1 MWIFSAALFVCLAAA
16 VVLGIASLTHVR
28 TTRDF
33 LVAGRR
39 YGGFS
44 IGGSLAATILGA
56 SSTLGLA
63 GLSAT
68 QGLAGAW
75 WLLVG
80 VPGLLALFFL
90 IPRIKRFPVYT
101 LPELIGEW
109 YGPLV
114 RKVSGV
120 LVAFAWLGIIGA
132 QMGAAGRILALFW
145 PGGVPLWTLA
155 AGAVFVFYTTA
166 GGQVSVIRTDS
177 FQIVLILAGILA
189 AVFGGLQ
196 ALGGWTGLQ
205 ARLDPSFFSFPFS
218 ASFTPAE
225 LLLLLLTVGSTYLV
239 GPDMLSRVFCS
250 RDARAA
256 RRGVLMAIATI
267 VPTALIVAL
276 IGMEARALLPEAL
289 GPGAGGEAAFPGL
302 IRGVLPAPLG
312 ALALAALISAF
323 LSSADTTLL
332 TASAIVSVDL
342 FSLAEGAVRPM
353 RLITMLVGII
363 SVAVGILTRGIIPSL
378 LLGYTVF
385 TGGLFIPIAAG
396 LAGRPMRRASALLS
410 MIGGGLLALAGKLLR
425 MDAPVVAAFL
435 FSLALLAVDLLLERS
450 DRPGRRKRPEGA
462 AGCRKR
468 FNWRNWKLTRTGL

>member
-16 VVLGIASLTHVR
+16 VVLGIASLAHVR

-75 WLLVG
+75 WLLAG

-109 YGPLV
+109 YGPPA
-114 RKVSGV
+114 RKASGI

-132 QMGAAGRILALFW
+132 QMSAAGRILALFW

-189 AVFGGLQ
+189 AAFGGWQ

-218 ASFTPAE
+218 AGFTPAD

-256 RRGVLMAIATI
+256 RRGVLGAAAFL

-276 IGMEARALLPEAL
+276 VGLEARALLPEAL
-289 GPGAGGEAAFPGL
+289 GPEAGGEAAFPAL
-302 IRGVLPAPLG
+302 IRSVLPAPLG

-342 FSLAEGAVRPM
+342 LSLGQGAVRPL
-353 RLITMLVGII
+353 RIITLLVGVL
-363 SVAVGILTRGIIPSL
+363 SAAVGILTRGIIPSL

-385 TGGLFIPIAAG
+385 TGGLFVPIAAG
-396 LAGRPMRRASALLS
+396 LAGRPMRRAAALLS
-410 MIGGGLLALAGKLLR
+410 MTGGGLLALAGKLLR
-425 MDAPVVAAFL
+425 MDALVVAAFL
-435 FSLALLAVDLLLERS
+435 FSLALLAADRFLAPAR
-450 DRPGRRKRPEGA
+450 RPGGGKARQAPAA
-462 AGCRKR
+462 AGGPAARGEP
-468 FNWRNWKLTRTGL
+468 TGENGN